1 MDQKGIL
8 LTLPFTG
15 QSAINAQHTTISK
28 NTYQWQEETIHK
40 YPPIHRAVK
49 DQPTSEDVDHKMYEA
64 LTAMVFNQLL

>member
-1 MDQKGIL
+1 MAGGNNPQ
-8 LTLPFTG
+8 
-15 QSAINAQHTTISK
+15 
-28 NTYQWQEETIHK
+28 